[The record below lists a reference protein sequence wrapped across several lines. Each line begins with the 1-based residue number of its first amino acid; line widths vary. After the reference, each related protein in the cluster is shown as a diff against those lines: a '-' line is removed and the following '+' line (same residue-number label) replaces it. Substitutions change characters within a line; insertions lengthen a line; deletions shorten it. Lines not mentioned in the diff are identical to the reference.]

1 MAGMKKL
8 MAMGL
13 AMGLAL
19 AMALPTSVY
28 AEEAEPQRFEYL
40 KQEIKKED
48 NLVGYI
54 VCMAN
59 MEKVT
64 GDKVNFAKDL
74 ELTVEFLDKDSKVL
88 EKGIRILA
96 EEITKL
102 YGGE

>member
-8 MAMGL
+8 M

-88 EKGIRILA
+88 EEAQLA
-96 EEITKL
+96 GVTYSWVDPYAKNE
-102 YGGE
+102 